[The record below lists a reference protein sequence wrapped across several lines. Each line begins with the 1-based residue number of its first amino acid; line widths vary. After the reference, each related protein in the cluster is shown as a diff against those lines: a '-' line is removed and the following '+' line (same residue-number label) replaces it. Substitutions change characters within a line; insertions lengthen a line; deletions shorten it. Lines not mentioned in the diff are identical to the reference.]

1 MEIHQLRYFLAV
13 AEHGNFTRAAERS
26 FVTQPSLSQQ
36 ILKLEE
42 ELGHKLFHRLGR
54 KAVLTEAGSVFLARA
69 RRILGEVEDA
79 AKELRDDPSLGRRIT
94 IGAIPTLAPYLV
106 PQLLDRCRTQYPNLI
121 VHTREAFRGPLLEAV
136 IAGELDFALVA
147 LPVEDHRLS
156 VETLFTERLLLAVG
170 RSHPLGKRDS
180 VPATD
185 LQDETFI
192 MLGSGS
198 TLASQVQQFCGDHHF
213 EPKIGHRCAQVATV
227 KSLVALGLG
236 ISILPQIVR
245 FAADQRTLVYRE
257 LSGRAPQREIAI
269 VRHLQRYQSRGAE
282 QFLALLREHVTS
294 ARDEAAKPAGPL

>member
-1 MEIHQLRYFLAV
+1 MELHQLRYFVAV
-13 AEHGNFTRAAERS
+13 AEQGNFTRAAERS

-36 ILKLEE
+36 IIKLEE

-54 KAVLTEAGSVFLARA
+54 KAVLTEAGAVFLERA
-69 RRILGEVEDA
+69 RRILNEVEDA
-79 AKELRDDPSLGRRIT
+79 AKEVRDDPALGRRIAV
-94 IGAIPTLAPYLV
+94 GSIPTLAPYLL
-106 PQLLDRCRTQYPNLI
+106 PQLLDRCRTQFPNLL
-121 VHTREAFRGPLLEAV
+121 VHTREAFRGPLLDAV

-156 VETLFTERLLLAVG
+156 VESLFTEPLLLAVG

-180 VPATD
+180 VSATD

-198 TLASQVQQFCGDHHF
+198 TLASQVQQFCGDHNF

-245 FAADQRTLVYRE
+245 FAEDKRTLVYRE

-282 QFLALLREHVTS
+282 QFLTLLREQIASV
-294 ARDEAAKPAGPL
+294 RDGASGAS